1 MFKKL
6 VTIVL
11 VMLMSFLLA
20 GCGGSSGGEEKKSAG
35 GDGTYTIKIG
45 SPVVETHP
53 AHNGFLKFIE
63 LVEKN
68 SNGKIKAELHA
79 NGVLGG
85 DRELTEAVQM
95 GTVTMTLS
103 STSPVANFEKS
114 FYLFDLPFLFPD
126 RETAYKVLDGPIGQK
141 LLDNL
146 ASQGIKG
153 LGYWENGFRHITNS
167 KRSIN
172 KLEDIKGLK
181 LRTMENQLH
190 MAAWKQLGANPTPMA
205 FGEVFT
211 ALQQGTV
218 DGQENPLALID
229 SNKFYEANKYL
240 TLSGHIYTP
249 FVIMMNKKFFD
260 ELPQDLQ
267 KVVLDAVKE
276 AGQYQRD
283 LMKQQEEKS
292 LKVIKDAGCVVNEL
306 PAEEKAKMVEAL
318 KPVYDKGAE
327 MMGGRQ
333 LIDELMAEVEKVK
346 K

>member
-1 MFKKL
+1 MIQKVYF
-6 VTIVL
+6 
-11 VMLMSFLLA
+11 A
-20 GCGGSSGGEEKKSAG
+20 DSG
-35 GDGTYTIKIG
+35 
-45 SPVVETHP
+45 
-53 AHNGFLKFIE
+53 
-63 LVEKN
+63 
-68 SNGKIKAELHA
+68 
-79 NGVLGG
+79 
-85 DRELTEAVQM
+85 
-95 GTVTMTLS
+95 
-103 STSPVANFEKS
+103 
-114 FYLFDLPFLFPD
+114 
-126 RETAYKVLDGPIGQK
+126 
-141 LLDNL
+141 
-146 ASQGIKG
+146 
-153 LGYWENGFRHITNS
+153 NS